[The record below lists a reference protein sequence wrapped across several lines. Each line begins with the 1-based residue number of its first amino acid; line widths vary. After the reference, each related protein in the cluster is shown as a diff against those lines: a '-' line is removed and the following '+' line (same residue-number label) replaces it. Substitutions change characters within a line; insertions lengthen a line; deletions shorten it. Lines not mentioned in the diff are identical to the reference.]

1 MFPRVNPVLLIWQ
14 SVSQNVS
21 SGRLLESDGRTTKCP
36 SYLWIPLA
44 CFTKDS
50 AKRCL
55 SPADKTAPI
64 MPHSHT
70 QSVGR
75 ILLAA
80 ADDLRFLLLLNFQ
93 SNRNRWF
100 TQYLYIGVERVK
112 SQRDTERE
120 RKATDIHDKIDTT
133 KWWVVFFPPCSVD
146 FLHDGHILNDFLGYK
161 NVLSLKM
168 YSMPM

>member
-1 MFPRVNPVLLIWQ
+1 
-14 SVSQNVS
+14 
-21 SGRLLESDGRTTKCP
+21 
-36 SYLWIPLA
+36 
-44 CFTKDS
+44 
-50 AKRCL
+50 
-55 SPADKTAPI
+55 

-133 KWWVVFFPPCSVD
+133 KW
-146 FLHDGHILNDFLGYK
+146 
-161 NVLSLKM
+161 
-168 YSMPM
+168 

>member
-1 MFPRVNPVLLIWQ
+1 MFSRVNPVLLIWQ

-36 SYLWIPLA
+36 SYLWIPPA

-80 ADDLRFLLLLNFQ
+80 ADDLRLLLLNLQ

-100 TQYLYIGVERVK
+100 MQYLYIGVDRVE
-112 SQRDTERE
+112 SQRDTEWE
-120 RKATDIHDKIDTT
+120 RKATCIHDKIDTT
-133 KWWVVFFPPCSVD
+133 KWWVGFFPT
-146 FLHDGHILNDFLGYK
+146 LQGR
-161 NVLSLKM
+161 
-168 YSMPM
+168 